1 MRCVVAEGCRHLS
14 RIYHKYNSD
23 MKRIILLVSLLGFS
37 LTGTALAQT
46 ETSGRERI
54 YKATHTKST
63 ELKHT
68 KLKVNFDYQNEQMN
82 GEEWL
87 TASPYFYPSD
97 SLVLDAKGML
107 IHEVAID
114 RGGDRTP
121 LKYYYGNNILKI
133 NLDKTYNRNQDYTV
147 YIKYTSRP
155 NVVEQQGSPAKGLY
169 FINSNG
175 KDPDKPTQIWTDGES
190 EYSSVWFPTIDK
202 PNQKTTQE
210 IYMTVP
216 DKYIT
221 LSNGVLKE
229 SQKGSGNM
237 RTDHWVMDQRH
248 AVYLFFMGVGE
259 YSIVKDKWKNIPIDY
274 YVEKE
279 YEPYA
284 RQIYG
289 HTPEMM
295 EFFSKKLNYD
305 FPWPKYSQISAR
317 DYPSVAMEN
326 TTATLHN
333 MGVMQKPGQLID
345 ENKWE
350 EYIAHE
356 LFHHWFGDLVTAE
369 SWSNLTLNESYAN
382 YSQYLW
388 NEYKFGK
395 DQADYHLMSNVNK
408 YFNSP
413 EDCKKDLVRFSYDA
427 PEDVFDVVS
436 YEKGG
441 GILHMLRNYLG
452 DDAFFAGTSD
462 FLKTYEYKN
471 AEAQQLR
478 LSFEKI
484 SGKDLNWFFNQ
495 WYYGSGNPEL
505 EYSYTF
511 EPVKKQ
517 VEVVINQLQEKPFE
531 FPLAIDV
538 YDNGKPTRYN
548 VWINAK
554 ARNTLSFNVSGKPDL
569 ININADGILLSEIA
583 DKKTAEQNLL
593 QFTYSK
599 EFLSRYKALAG
610 IKNDLNSPA
619 SIKLLSAALKDPFFR
634 IRIKA
639 LEILDLTNSNQNKNL
654 VADVEKLAAQDP
666 RTLVQAAAISALA
679 KTKNKKYL
687 PLFEKGMDAVSN
699 AVKANSLIAINTAD
713 PLKMKTVIDR
723 LDLSGASKDIIIRM
737 LPIVVE
743 NKIDSQMQY
752 VVSIVAFY
760 PLIKP
765 NNPELGKVSEEGFN
779 RIMESDNSKATEGIV
794 RILIQAK
801 SEMMKNVETKKAI
814 YNMLEAGLNKKNEY
828 LKSNPQHKESV
839 NKQIIALKQLIEEYK

>member
-1 MRCVVAEGCRHLS
+1 
-14 RIYHKYNSD
+14 
-23 MKRIILLVSLLGFS
+23 MKIIILSVSLLGFFLS
-37 LTGTALAQT
+37 GTAFAQT
-46 ETSGRERI
+46 ETSGREKV

-68 KLKVNFDYQNEQMN
+68 KLKVSFDYQKEEMN

-107 IHEVAID
+107 IHEVAMV
-114 RGGDRTP
+114 RNGNKTP
-121 LKYYYGNNILKI
+121 IQYHYNDNVLKI
-133 NLDKTYNRNQDYTV
+133 NLDQSYNRNQDYTV
-147 YIKYTSRP
+147 YIKYTARP
-155 NVVEQQGSPAKGLY
+155 NVVEKQGSPAKGLY
-169 FINSNG
+169 FINADG

-190 EYSSVWFPTIDK
+190 EFSSVWFPTIDK

-216 DKYIT
+216 DQYIT
-221 LSNGVLKE
+221 LSNGILKE
-229 SQKGSGNM
+229 SQKESGNM
-237 RTDHWVMDQRH
+237 RTDHWVMDKRH

-259 YSIVKDKWKNIPIDY
+259 YSVVKDKWRNIPIDY

-279 YEPYA
+279 YEPFA

-289 HTPEMM
+289 NTPEMM
-295 EFFSKKLNYD
+295 DFFSKKLNYD
-305 FPWPKYSQISAR
+305 YPWPKYSQITGR

-356 LFHHWFGDLVTAE
+356 LFHHWFGDLITAE
-369 SWSNLTLNESYAN
+369 SWSNLTLNESFAN

-388 NEYKFGK
+388 NEYKYGK

-413 EDCKKDLVRFSYDA
+413 SDFKKDLVRFGYDS

-452 DDAFFAGTSD
+452 DDAFFGGIND

-471 AEAQQLR
+471 AEAHQLR
-478 LSFEKI
+478 LSFEKV

-495 WYYGSGNPEL
+495 WYYGSGNPKL

-517 VEVVINQLQEKPFE
+517 VEVVINQSQEKPFE

-548 VWINAK
+548 VWVNAQAK
-554 ARNTLSFNVSGKPDL
+554 NTFSFNASAKPDL
-569 ININADGILLSEIA
+569 ININADGILLSEIT
-583 DKKTAEQNLL
+583 DKKTAAQNLM
-593 QFTYSK
+593 QFIHSK
-599 EFLSRYKALAG
+599 EYLSRYKAIVG
-610 IKNDLNSPA
+610 IKEDLNHPEA
-619 SIKLLSAALKDPFFR
+619 VKLLTAALKDPFFR

-639 LEILDLTNSNQNKNL
+639 LEVLDLTNAYQNKNL
-654 VADVEKLAAQDP
+654 AADVEKLAANDSK
-666 RTLVQAAAISALA
+666 TLVQAAAINALA
-679 KTKNKKYL
+679 KTKNKKYI
-687 PLFEKGMDAVSN
+687 PLFEKGINAMSN
-699 AVKANSLIAINTAD
+699 AVKANSLLAIIAAD
-713 PLKMKTVIDR
+713 PSKTKTLVDR
-723 LDLSGASKDIIIRM
+723 IDLSEASRGTIIKM
-737 LPIVVE
+737 LPTVVE
-743 NKIDSQMQY
+743 NKIDSQMKY
-752 VVSIVAFY
+752 IVSFVAFY
-760 PLIKP
+760 PLVKP
-765 NNPELGKVSEEGFN
+765 QNPELGKYAEGGFN
-779 RIMESDNSKATEGIV
+779 RIMETDNFAATNGIV
-794 RILIQAK
+794 KILSQAK
-801 SEMMKNVETKKAI
+801 SEIVKNVENKKSI
-814 YNMLEAGLNKKNEY
+814 YIMLEAGLNKKNEL
-828 LKSNPQHKESV
+828 LKNNPQNKDSI
-839 NKQIIALKQLIEEYK
+839 NKQIAALKQIMEEYK